1 MSDCQFPDQCGFPN
15 CFCVGDV
22 NKNETNEAMQC
33 SCVQSADTIRQ
44 TILWT
49 AYTHEKRKA

>member
-1 MSDCQFPDQCGFPN
+1 MGSDEH
-15 CFCVGDV
+15 
-22 NKNETNEAMQC
+22 ETIEALQC
-33 SCVQSADTIRQ
+33 SCVQSAHTIRQ